1 MHTEKRNRLGATN
14 TEAVRVIQGAATDT
28 SVSLTADLRT
38 RAKRHD
44 YALLV
49 LAERADGVIC
59 SQIYTNLP
67 AAERKVSRTRG
78 RGLQASVTLVR
89 LVSVTSTEA
98 ELFGG
103 DLG

>member
-1 MHTEKRNRLGATN
+1 MRAESSRPSAN
-14 TEAVRVIQGAATDT
+14 TEAAEDIRGAA
-28 SVSLTADLRT
+28 SESSFSLTADLRT
-38 RAKRHD
+38 RAKHHG

-67 AAERKVSRTRG
+67 AAERKVTRTRA

-89 LVSVTSTEA
+89 LVACASTEA

-103 DLG
+103 EIR

>member
-1 MHTEKRNRLGATN
+1 MRAKDSRPGVG
-14 TEAVRVIQGAATDT
+14 TEAAEVIRATATD
-28 SVSLTADLRT
+28 SILLSSSDLRT

-67 AAERKVSRTRG
+67 AAERKVTRTRA
-78 RGLQASVTLVR
+78 RGLQASLTLVR
-89 LVSVTSTEA
+89 LVPCASTEA
-98 ELFGG
+98 ELLAG
-103 DLG
+103 DLR

>member
-1 MHTEKRNRLGATN
+1 MRQESSRPGVG
-14 TEAVRVIQGAATDT
+14 TEAAEVIQAAATDT
-28 SVSLTADLRT
+28 SFSLTADLRT

-59 SQIYTNLP
+59 SQIYTNLL
-67 AAERKVSRTRG
+67 AAERKVHRTRS
-78 RGLQASVTLVR
+78 RGLSASVTLVR
-89 LVSVTSTEA
+89 LVSVASTEA

-103 DLG
+103 DLR